1 MQVRKGRPFVADD
14 DEQHQRAVRGGAVAG
29 GGDLPVTPI
38 KQTCLRHCRNPKGYF
53 ARHWRPGAAGA
64 LRMGLDHGRYC
75 ICCCW
80 SLIALLFFGGV
91 MNLYWIILLAVL
103 VLAEKL
109 LASGRTAGMMTGA
122 VLIA

>member
-1 MQVRKGRPFVADD
+1 
-14 DEQHQRAVRGGAVAG
+14 
-29 GGDLPVTPI
+29 
-38 KQTCLRHCRNPKGYF
+38 
-53 ARHWRPGAAGA
+53 
-64 LRMGLDHGRYC
+64 
-75 ICCCW
+75 
-80 SLIALLFFGGV
+80 